1 MIEEVRHQFRTI
13 PGIMEGTA
21 EPDYEKCV
29 SISTE
34 AALREMIPPGIL
46 IMGTPLL
53 VGFLFGVPAVAG
65 ILAGSLVSGGV
76 LAISSAN
83 SGGAWD
89 NAKKYIEKGN
99 LGGKGTETHKAAVVG
114 DTVGDPLKDT
124 SGPALNI
131 LIKLSAIL
139 SLVFVPFFIQ
149 YGGLLIG

>member
-1 MIEEVRHQFRTI
+1 MIEEVRRQFRTI
-13 PGIMEGTA
+13 PGIMDGKA

-29 SISTE
+29 EISTT

-99 LGGKGTETHKAAVVG
+99 FGGKGTETHKAAVVG
-114 DTVGDPLKDT
+114 DTVGDPFKDT
-124 SGPALNI
+124 SGPSLNI

-139 SLVFVPFFIQ
+139 SLVFVPFFIN
-149 YGGLLIG
+149 YGGLLTG

>member
-1 MIEEVRHQFRTI
+1 MIEEVRRQFRTI
-13 PGIMEGTA
+13 PGIMDGTA

-29 SISTE
+29 GISTT

-99 LGGKGTETHKAAVVG
+99 FGGKGTETHKAAVVG
-114 DTVGDPLKDT
+114 DTVGDPFKDT
-124 SGPALNI
+124 SGPSLNI

-139 SLVFVPFFIQ
+139 SLVFVPFFIN
-149 YGGLLIG
+149 YGGLLTG

>member
-1 MIEEVRHQFRTI
+1 M
-13 PGIMEGTA
+13 G
-21 EPDYEKCV
+21 
-29 SISTE
+29 SSTE

-53 VGFLFGVPAVAG
+53 VCCLFGVPAVAG
-65 ILAGSLVSGGV
+65 ILAGSLVFGGV